1 MKWNKI
7 TTRQLTDEER
17 EYYGP
22 NIEYIWDGV
31 CPDIDEE
38 VLVFNKGNIY
48 IDTFTDFDEGV
59 GFCDTDEETVY
70 WMSLPEFSKE
80 EEV

>member
-1 MKWNKI
+1 MKWHKL
-7 TTRQLTDEER
+7 TTRRLNDEER
-17 EYYGP
+17 ALYGRD
-22 NIEYIWDGV
+22 IEFIWDGV

-59 GFCDTDEETVY
+59 CF
-70 WMSLPEFSKE
+70 L
-80 EEV
+80 